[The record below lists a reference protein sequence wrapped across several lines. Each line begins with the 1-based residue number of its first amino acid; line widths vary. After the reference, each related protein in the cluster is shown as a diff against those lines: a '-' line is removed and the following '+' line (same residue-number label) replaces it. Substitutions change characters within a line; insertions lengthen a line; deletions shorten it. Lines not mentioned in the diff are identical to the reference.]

1 MTTGTAVAGG
11 ESTSHL
17 RKTYTVN
24 TVFIDKH
31 CCSSVLMLRSHR
43 LEQSSLICTHCWQRS
58 QLKTC
63 MFANFVASPLSEPL
77 ISLSYIPTR
86 EGL

>member
-24 TVFIDKH
+24 TVFIDEH

-43 LEQSSLICTHCWQRS
+43 LEYSLPS
-58 QLKTC
+58 
-63 MFANFVASPLSEPL
+63 FVHTADN
-77 ISLSYIPTR
+77 
-86 EGL
+86 